1 MKSTLTGYYRAAGF
15 IDLVLLVTANLVMK
29 TRLPSRRERPDAKP
43 VDVKAILSDFGYWLC
58 IIGSVLLKLIKPG
71 ADIFNQ
77 CHVDVLGPV
86 CSM

>member
-1 MKSTLTGYYRAAGF
+1 MNFTLTGYYRAAGF

-58 IIGSVLLKLIKPG
+58 IIGSVLLGPIKPG
-71 ADIFNQ
+71 ADIL
-77 CHVDVLGPV
+77 D
-86 CSM
+86 